1 MNFYA
6 RGIEK
11 EINIIVGN
19 FGTDGHRYTIS
30 TTLTTR
36 KSKSCYLSV
45 NIEASVRVIVDVWI
59 FKQTSSTSFHPKI
72 TESTKINNG
81 TEIDHIC

>member
-45 NIEASVRVIVDVWI
+45 NIEALVKV
-59 FKQTSSTSFHPKI
+59 
-72 TESTKINNG
+72 
-81 TEIDHIC
+81 